1 MNKTNFIKH
10 LEDNYKNYKWYFEN
24 SSVWTMNNGVRI
36 KIEQQTTISYSIQ
49 VAGKYNFKVYSS
61 NDMYEEFNKLYNNIL
76 DFIQY
81 KHDTNMEMWMERFVN
96 GDNND
101 AN

>member
-10 LEDNYKNYKWYFEN
+10 LEDNYKNYSWIKEN
-24 SSVWTMNNGVRI
+24 GSIITINNGVRI
-36 KIEQQTTISYSIQ
+36 KIDQPTTISYSIE
-49 VAGKYNFKVYSS
+49 VAGKYNFEVYSS
-61 NDMYEEFNKLYNNIL
+61 NDMYEEINKLYNNIL

>member
-1 MNKTNFIKH
+1 
-10 LEDNYKNYKWYFEN
+10 
-24 SSVWTMNNGVRI
+24 
-36 KIEQQTTISYSIQ
+36 
-49 VAGKYNFKVYSS
+49 
-61 NDMYEEFNKLYNNIL
+61 MYEEFNKLYNNIL

-81 KHDTNMEMWMERFVN
+81 NHDNYMEMWMERFVN

>member
-10 LEDNYKNYKWYFEN
+10 LEDNYKNYNWAFEN
-24 SSVWTMNNGVRI
+24 SSVCTTNNGVRI
-36 KIEQQTTISYSIQ
+36 RIVQTHTCRYSIE
-49 VAGKYNFKVYSS
+49 VAGKYNFEVYSS
-61 NDMYEEFNKLYNNIL
+61 NDMHEEFKKLYDNIV

>member
-10 LEDNYKNYKWYFEN
+10 LEDNYKNYSWIKEN
-24 SSVWTMNNGVRI
+24 GSIITINNGVRI
-36 KIEQQTTISYSIQ
+36 KIDQPTTISYSIE
-49 VAGKYNFKVYSS
+49 VAGKYNFEVYSS
-61 NDMYEEFNKLYNNIL
+61 NDMYEELTKLYNNIL

-81 KHDTNMEMWMERFVN
+81 NHDTHMEMWMERFVK

-101 AN
+101 AY

>member
-10 LEDNYKNYKWYFEN
+10 LEDNYKNYSWIKEN
-24 SSVWTMNNGVRI
+24 GSIITINNGVRI
-36 KIEQQTTISYSIQ
+36 KIDQPNTITYSIE
-49 VAGKYNFKVYSS
+49 VAGKYNFEVYSS

-81 KHDTNMEMWMERFVN
+81 NHDTHMEMWMERFVN